1 MHLEVTKR
9 FTLVSDQNMT
19 DARMRGRKRHLI

>member
-1 MHLEVTKR
+1 LDITKS

-19 DARMRGRKRHLI
+19 DARIRDRKRH